1 MKWTQALLV
10 KYKMDRFMH
19 AVELFYYTNNY

>member
-10 KYKMDRFMH
+10 KYKMDRFIH
-19 AVELFYYTNNY
+19 AVELFYYTNIY